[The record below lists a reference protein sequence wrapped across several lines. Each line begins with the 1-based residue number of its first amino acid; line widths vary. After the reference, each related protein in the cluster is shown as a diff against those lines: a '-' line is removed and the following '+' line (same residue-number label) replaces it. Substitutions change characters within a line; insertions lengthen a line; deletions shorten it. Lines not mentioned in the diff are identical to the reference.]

1 MIRGAIVLGALVL
14 TASAVDKPLWE
25 WLGLLIV
32 PVVLAIGGYLF
43 NSSQNRAT
51 QRDAERRAQADALQA
66 YLDHLS
72 ELMLH
77 DDKPLRESKEGD
89 EVRTLARARTVTLMA
104 RLDDGLDEGESLGKG
119 YVLRF
124 LSESELIKRGGNFWE
139 KPVVPVQGA
148 NLSRAHLRGADLKN
162 SDLHLAYLTGSN
174 LFRANLNEADLRWA
188 NLSGADL
195 REVNLSNGAGFYN
208 DPQSVSLMGELFGED
223 LQRSLNESLADLR
236 GANLSGADLSGA
248 DLSGADLRGA
258 KGMTNEELEQ
268 QVGSLEGATMPDGQK
283 YEDWLKSKG

>member
-1 MIRGAIVLGALVL
+1 
-14 TASAVDKPLWE
+14 
-25 WLGLLIV
+25 LLIV

-195 REVNLSNGAGFYN
+195 RKATMCGADLSMANLREANLREANLSNGAGFYN